1 LALPHAFGR
10 LQFGEDLQLTFD
22 TLIGTGVNANVA
34 AVVVIGI
41 EPKWTQRVADGI
53 AKTGK
58 PVAAFSIEGKGD
70 LQVIQEASR
79 VAAMFL
85 QDASGLVRTEA
96 EMGDMIMSIKCGESD
111 TTSGLGS
118 CPTTSQAV
126 DRWVEA
132 GGTVFFGETSELT
145 GGEHLIAE
153 RCIDAATRDLFQV
166 TYDNYI
172 KVIEATGANL
182 LGSQPT
188 QGNIAGGLT
197 TIEEKALGN
206 IAKTGSVP
214 VVGVLKPA
222 EMPNPANPGLYF
234 MDSSSAAAECVTL
247 MAAGGAVIHLFPTGQ
262 GNVIGN
268 PIVPVLKL
276 TANIKTAKSMTE
288 HIDLDV
294 SGLLR
299 YEYDLTKAGDMM
311 MDVIYDTVSEDVWG
325 TPFQTLEGSFP
336 ITRNDDLWNNP
347 EELKAALK
355 DVKALVVRNRTK
367 VTADVIAA
375 APGLKVIARAGV
387 GLDNIDLKAA
397 DAAGVVVVAG
407 LGANAVSVGELTLGL
422 ALSLLRN
429 VPGHDVATRDGGWVR
444 IPGRELSGLTW
455 GLLGCGAT
463 GVATA
468 KLIQGFNCS
477 VLGYDPYAKNVPGV
491 ELTSFEDVLKRSDV
505 VSIHMPSTPE
515 TNGSINAA
523 TLALMKKD
531 AIIVN
536 VGRGEVINE
545 ADLIAALK
553 AKTIAGAALDVRAQE
568 PPTTGEMETIPNLIL
583 TPHVAGI
590 TKESQL
596 RINQILTANIEL
608 VLNSKP
614 ATHAVGALRESS
626 N

>member
-1 LALPHAFGR
+1 MI
-10 LQFGEDLQLTFD
+10 
-22 TLIGTGVNANVA
+22 LI
-34 AVVVIGI
+34 
-41 EPKWTQRVADGI
+41 
-53 AKTGK
+53 
-58 PVAAFSIEGKGD
+58 
-70 LQVIQEASR
+70 
-79 VAAMFL
+79 
-85 QDASGLVRTEA
+85 
-96 EMGDMIMSIKCGESD
+96 
-111 TTSGLGS
+111 
-118 CPTTSQAV
+118 
-126 DRWVEA
+126 
-132 GGTVFFGETSELT
+132 
-145 GGEHLIAE
+145 
-153 RCIDAATRDLFQV
+153 
-166 TYDNYI
+166 
-172 KVIEATGANL
+172 
-182 LGSQPT
+182 
-188 QGNIAGGLT
+188 
-197 TIEEKALGN
+197 
-206 IAKTGSVP
+206 
-214 VVGVLKPA
+214 
-222 EMPNPANPGLYF
+222 
-234 MDSSSAAAECVTL
+234 
-247 MAAGGAVIHLFPTGQ
+247 
-262 GNVIGN
+262 
-268 PIVPVLKL
+268 
-276 TANIKTAKSMTE
+276 
-288 HIDLDV
+288 
-294 SGLLR
+294 
-299 YEYDLTKAGDMM
+299 
-311 MDVIYDTVSEDVWG
+311 SEDVWG

-336 ITRNDDLWNNP
+336 ITRNEDLWNNP

-375 APGLKVIARAGV
+375 APNLKVIARAGV

-444 IPGRELSGLTW
+444 TPGRELSGLTW

-545 ADLIAALK
+545 VDLIAALK

-614 ATHAVGALRESS
+614 ATHAVGALKESS

>member
-1 LALPHAFGR
+1 MI
-10 LQFGEDLQLTFD
+10 
-22 TLIGTGVNANVA
+22 LI
-34 AVVVIGI
+34 
-41 EPKWTQRVADGI
+41 
-53 AKTGK
+53 
-58 PVAAFSIEGKGD
+58 
-70 LQVIQEASR
+70 
-79 VAAMFL
+79 
-85 QDASGLVRTEA
+85 
-96 EMGDMIMSIKCGESD
+96 
-111 TTSGLGS
+111 
-118 CPTTSQAV
+118 
-126 DRWVEA
+126 
-132 GGTVFFGETSELT
+132 
-145 GGEHLIAE
+145 
-153 RCIDAATRDLFQV
+153 
-166 TYDNYI
+166 
-172 KVIEATGANL
+172 
-182 LGSQPT
+182 
-188 QGNIAGGLT
+188 
-197 TIEEKALGN
+197 
-206 IAKTGSVP
+206 
-214 VVGVLKPA
+214 
-222 EMPNPANPGLYF
+222 
-234 MDSSSAAAECVTL
+234 
-247 MAAGGAVIHLFPTGQ
+247 
-262 GNVIGN
+262 
-268 PIVPVLKL
+268 
-276 TANIKTAKSMTE
+276 
-288 HIDLDV
+288 
-294 SGLLR
+294 
-299 YEYDLTKAGDMM
+299 
-311 MDVIYDTVSEDVWG
+311 SEDVWG

-355 DVKALVVRNRTK
+355 DIKALVVRNRTK

-429 VPGHDVATRDGGWVR
+429 VPGHDVATRGGGWVR
-444 IPGRELSGLTW
+444 TPGRELSGLTW

-477 VLGYDPYAKNVPGV
+477 VLGYDPYAKNVQGV
-491 ELTSFEDVLKRSDV
+491 ELTTFEDVLKRSDV

-515 TNGSINAA
+515 TNGSLNAA
-523 TLALMKKD
+523 TLSLMKKD

-553 AKTIAGAALDVRAQE
+553 AKTIAGAALDVRVQE

-614 ATHAVGALRESS
+614 ATHAVGALKESS

>member
-1 LALPHAFGR
+1 MI
-10 LQFGEDLQLTFD
+10 
-22 TLIGTGVNANVA
+22 LI
-34 AVVVIGI
+34 
-41 EPKWTQRVADGI
+41 
-53 AKTGK
+53 
-58 PVAAFSIEGKGD
+58 
-70 LQVIQEASR
+70 
-79 VAAMFL
+79 
-85 QDASGLVRTEA
+85 
-96 EMGDMIMSIKCGESD
+96 
-111 TTSGLGS
+111 
-118 CPTTSQAV
+118 
-126 DRWVEA
+126 
-132 GGTVFFGETSELT
+132 
-145 GGEHLIAE
+145 
-153 RCIDAATRDLFQV
+153 
-166 TYDNYI
+166 
-172 KVIEATGANL
+172 
-182 LGSQPT
+182 
-188 QGNIAGGLT
+188 
-197 TIEEKALGN
+197 
-206 IAKTGSVP
+206 
-214 VVGVLKPA
+214 
-222 EMPNPANPGLYF
+222 
-234 MDSSSAAAECVTL
+234 
-247 MAAGGAVIHLFPTGQ
+247 
-262 GNVIGN
+262 
-268 PIVPVLKL
+268 
-276 TANIKTAKSMTE
+276 
-288 HIDLDV
+288 
-294 SGLLR
+294 
-299 YEYDLTKAGDMM
+299 
-311 MDVIYDTVSEDVWG
+311 SEDVWG
-325 TPFQTLEGSFP
+325 TPFQVLEGSFP

-347 EELKAALK
+347 EELKTALK
-355 DVKALVVRNRTK
+355 EIKALVVRNRTK

-375 APGLKVIARAGV
+375 APNLKVIARAGV

-407 LGANAVSVGELTLGL
+407 LGANAVSVGELTVGL

-429 VPGHDVATRDGGWVR
+429 IPVHDVATRDGGWVR
-444 IPGRELSGLTW
+444 TPGRELSGLTW

-463 GVATA
+463 GLATA

-491 ELTSFEDVLKRSDV
+491 ELTTFEDVLKRSDV

-568 PPTTGEMETIPNLIL
+568 PPITGEMEQIPNLIL

-614 ATHAVGALRESS
+614 ATHAVGALKESS

>member
-1 LALPHAFGR
+1 MI
-10 LQFGEDLQLTFD
+10 
-22 TLIGTGVNANVA
+22 LI
-34 AVVVIGI
+34 
-41 EPKWTQRVADGI
+41 
-53 AKTGK
+53 
-58 PVAAFSIEGKGD
+58 
-70 LQVIQEASR
+70 
-79 VAAMFL
+79 
-85 QDASGLVRTEA
+85 
-96 EMGDMIMSIKCGESD
+96 
-111 TTSGLGS
+111 
-118 CPTTSQAV
+118 
-126 DRWVEA
+126 
-132 GGTVFFGETSELT
+132 
-145 GGEHLIAE
+145 
-153 RCIDAATRDLFQV
+153 
-166 TYDNYI
+166 
-172 KVIEATGANL
+172 
-182 LGSQPT
+182 
-188 QGNIAGGLT
+188 
-197 TIEEKALGN
+197 
-206 IAKTGSVP
+206 
-214 VVGVLKPA
+214 
-222 EMPNPANPGLYF
+222 
-234 MDSSSAAAECVTL
+234 
-247 MAAGGAVIHLFPTGQ
+247 
-262 GNVIGN
+262 
-268 PIVPVLKL
+268 
-276 TANIKTAKSMTE
+276 
-288 HIDLDV
+288 
-294 SGLLR
+294 
-299 YEYDLTKAGDMM
+299 
-311 MDVIYDTVSEDVWG
+311 SEDVWG

-347 EELKAALK
+347 DELKAALK

-444 IPGRELSGLTW
+444 TPGRELSGLTW

>member
-1 LALPHAFGR
+1 MI
-10 LQFGEDLQLTFD
+10 
-22 TLIGTGVNANVA
+22 LI
-34 AVVVIGI
+34 
-41 EPKWTQRVADGI
+41 
-53 AKTGK
+53 
-58 PVAAFSIEGKGD
+58 
-70 LQVIQEASR
+70 
-79 VAAMFL
+79 
-85 QDASGLVRTEA
+85 
-96 EMGDMIMSIKCGESD
+96 
-111 TTSGLGS
+111 
-118 CPTTSQAV
+118 
-126 DRWVEA
+126 
-132 GGTVFFGETSELT
+132 
-145 GGEHLIAE
+145 
-153 RCIDAATRDLFQV
+153 
-166 TYDNYI
+166 
-172 KVIEATGANL
+172 
-182 LGSQPT
+182 
-188 QGNIAGGLT
+188 
-197 TIEEKALGN
+197 
-206 IAKTGSVP
+206 
-214 VVGVLKPA
+214 
-222 EMPNPANPGLYF
+222 
-234 MDSSSAAAECVTL
+234 
-247 MAAGGAVIHLFPTGQ
+247 
-262 GNVIGN
+262 
-268 PIVPVLKL
+268 
-276 TANIKTAKSMTE
+276 
-288 HIDLDV
+288 
-294 SGLLR
+294 
-299 YEYDLTKAGDMM
+299 
-311 MDVIYDTVSEDVWG
+311 SEDVWG

-375 APGLKVIARAGV
+375 APNLKVIARAGV

-429 VPGHDVATRDGGWVR
+429 VPGHDVATRDGSWVR
-444 IPGRELSGLTW
+444 TPGRELSGLTW

-477 VLGYDPYAKNVPGV
+477 VLGYDPYAKNVQGV
-491 ELTSFEDVLKRSDV
+491 ELTTFEDVLKRSDV

-515 TNGSINAA
+515 TNGSLNAA

-614 ATHAVGALRESS
+614 ATHAVGALKESS

>member
-1 LALPHAFGR
+1 MI
-10 LQFGEDLQLTFD
+10 
-22 TLIGTGVNANVA
+22 LI
-34 AVVVIGI
+34 
-41 EPKWTQRVADGI
+41 
-53 AKTGK
+53 
-58 PVAAFSIEGKGD
+58 
-70 LQVIQEASR
+70 
-79 VAAMFL
+79 
-85 QDASGLVRTEA
+85 
-96 EMGDMIMSIKCGESD
+96 
-111 TTSGLGS
+111 
-118 CPTTSQAV
+118 
-126 DRWVEA
+126 
-132 GGTVFFGETSELT
+132 
-145 GGEHLIAE
+145 
-153 RCIDAATRDLFQV
+153 
-166 TYDNYI
+166 
-172 KVIEATGANL
+172 
-182 LGSQPT
+182 
-188 QGNIAGGLT
+188 
-197 TIEEKALGN
+197 
-206 IAKTGSVP
+206 
-214 VVGVLKPA
+214 
-222 EMPNPANPGLYF
+222 
-234 MDSSSAAAECVTL
+234 
-247 MAAGGAVIHLFPTGQ
+247 
-262 GNVIGN
+262 
-268 PIVPVLKL
+268 
-276 TANIKTAKSMTE
+276 
-288 HIDLDV
+288 
-294 SGLLR
+294 
-299 YEYDLTKAGDMM
+299 
-311 MDVIYDTVSEDVWG
+311 SEDVWG

-336 ITRNDDLWNNP
+336 ITRNDELWNNP

-355 DVKALVVRNRTK
+355 DMKALVVRNRTK

-375 APGLKVIARAGV
+375 APNLKVIARAGV
-387 GLDNIDLKAA
+387 GLDNIDIKAA

-444 IPGRELSGLTW
+444 TPGRELSGLTW

-477 VLGYDPYAKNVPGV
+477 VLGYDPYAKNVAGV

-545 ADLIAALK
+545 ADLIVALK

-614 ATHAVGALRESS
+614 ATHAVGALKES
-626 N
+626 NN